1 MSRDDGS
8 SDPVSFENYYVMAT
22 TDLAVLVKPS
32 EDADDST
39 KVWLPKSKV
48 DIMGGVMRKGQ
59 LIDFEIPQWL
69 AEKSEL
75 T

>member
-1 MSRDDGS
+1 MSRDDEGKE
-8 SDPVSFENYYVMAT
+8 PVSFEDWYVMAT

-32 EDADDST
+32 ADADDSH
-39 KVWLPKSKV
+39 KVWLPKSQMDV
-48 DIMGGVMRKGQ
+48 LSGELLRGHS
-59 LIDFEIPQWL
+59 IDFEIPQWL